1 MSLDY
6 LVTGCTGL
14 VGKTLLERL
23 KNLGADVLGISS
35 KDADLREYLQTENV
49 MRNLKPKVVIAAAAR
64 VGGISYNNQYP
75 VDFLLDNI
83 RIQNNLMQ
91 AAHVSGVKKF
101 VFLGSSCIYPRLAVQ
116 PIREESLMTGP
127 LESTNSAYAVA
138 KIAGIELLKSYRKQF
153 NHEWISLMPT
163 NIYGPYDNFNQE
175 RGHVV
180 PALISRF
187 HEAKVSNQE
196 GVKVWGTGN
205 ARREFLFSRDLA
217 DAIIF
222 CIENYNEETHI
233 NIGTGEDISVKELA
247 YLIADEVGFKG
258 ELQFDQGM
266 PDGTPRK
273 LLDVSKIRDLGWQP
287 KVSLR
292 EGIRETVKWYQE
304 TSNRRA

>member
-1 MSLDY
+1 MSLDF
-6 LVTGCTGL
+6 LVAGCSGL
-14 VGKTLLERL
+14 VGRTLVEHL

-35 KDADLREYLQTENV
+35 KDADLREYLEAENV
-49 MRNLKPKVVIAAAAR
+49 MRKLKPKVVIDAAAR

-91 AAHVSGVKKF
+91 AAHVTDVKKF
-101 VFLGSSCIYPRLAVQ
+101 VFLGSSCIYPRLAEQ

-138 KIAGIELLKSYRKQF
+138 KIAGIELLNSYRKQF
-153 NHEWISLMPT
+153 NREWISLMPT
-163 NIYGPYDNFNQE
+163 NIYGPYDNFNQD

-187 HEAKVSNQE
+187 HEAKVSNQK

-222 CIENYNEETHI
+222 CIENYNEEGHI
-233 NIGTGEDISVKELA
+233 NIGTGEDVSIRELA
-247 YLIADEVGFKG
+247 YLISDEVGFKG
-258 ELQFDQGM
+258 ELQFDLGM

-273 LLDVSKIRDLGWQP
+273 LLDVSRIRDMGWKP
-287 KVSLR
+287 RVSLR